1 MLIVM
6 KVVSML
12 TLFSLFYAGSALS
25 CTASSDPEHVV
36 QVQLEAYNAR
46 NIDLFASCH
55 SADIKIKS
63 SQKDAP
69 DIIGQ
74 ESLIKA
80 YQFLKTAP
88 KSFKVI
94 LENRIVN
101 GPVVVDYERLTGLG
115 NGRDDLFAVAVY
127 EVRNGK
133 IVNVWFPPTK

>member
-1 MLIVM
+1 MQ
-6 KVVSML
+6 
-12 TLFSLFYAGSALS
+12 A
-25 CTASSDPEHVV
+25 
-36 QVQLEAYNAR
+36 QLEAYNAR
-46 NIDLFASCH
+46 NIALFASCH
-55 SADIKIKS
+55 SADIKIKN
-63 SQKDAP
+63 SQKGAP

-101 GPVVVDYERLTGLG
+101 GPVVIDYERLTGLG

>member
-1 MLIVM
+1 M

-12 TLFSLFYAGSALS
+12 MLFSLFYASDASACS
-25 CTASSDPEHVV
+25 ASTNPEQVV
-36 QVQLEAYNAR
+36 QAQLEAYNAR

-55 SADIKIKS
+55 SADIKIKN
-63 SQKDAP
+63 SQEGAP

-115 NGRDDLFAVAVY
+115 DGRDDMFAVAVY

-133 IVNVWFPPTK
+133 IVSVWFPPTK

>member
-12 TLFSLFYAGSALS
+12 TLFSLCCASDALACS
-25 CTASSDPEHVV
+25 ASSDPEHVV
-36 QVQLEAYNAR
+36 QAQLEAYNAR
-46 NIDLFASCH
+46 NIALFASCH
-55 SADIKIKS
+55 SADIKIKN
-63 SQKDAP
+63 SQKGAP

-101 GPVVVDYERLTGLG
+101 GPVVVDYERITGLG
-115 NGRDDLFAVAVY
+115 KGRDDLFAVAVY

>member
-1 MLIVM
+1 MFIVM
-6 KVVSML
+6 KAVSML
-12 TLFSLFYAGSALS
+12 TLFSLFYASNAFACSAS
-25 CTASSDPEHVV
+25 TNPEQVV
-36 QVQLEAYNAR
+36 QAQLEAYNAL
-46 NIDLFASCH
+46 NIGLFANCH
-55 SADIKIKS
+55 SADIKIKN
-63 SQKDAP
+63 SQEGAP

-101 GPVVVDYERLTGLG
+101 GPVVVDYERLTRLG
-115 NGRDDLFAVAVY
+115 EGRDDMFAVAVY

-133 IVNVWFPPTK
+133 IVSVWFPPTK